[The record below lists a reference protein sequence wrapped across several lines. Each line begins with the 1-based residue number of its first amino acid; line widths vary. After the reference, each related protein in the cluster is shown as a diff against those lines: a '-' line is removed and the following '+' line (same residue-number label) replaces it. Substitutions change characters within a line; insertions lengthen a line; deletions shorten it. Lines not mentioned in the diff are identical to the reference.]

1 MTKIKDWS
9 EMVDDR
15 RVEVVLG
22 GAIKLSTTLKIINS
36 RFDRYVKFYQ
46 MEDSSTTVKVR
57 GRDFKF

>member
-1 MTKIKDWS
+1 
-9 EMVDDR
+9 MVDDR